1 MPGIPPAGTSPA
13 SAFEVLSYAP
23 PGEPPLILADKI
35 DPLTGDLAS
44 LLEGA
49 DLATAFAIEAMRIQ
63 RWTGAAVRDTGNRY
77 HELTHVEAETA
88 ALIEGMTFEAF
99 EDAARAGIAEL
110 VSVEAEVDD
119 VDGSQTH
126 TVVEYRDLLAAP
138 EAPTTRMIF
147 TR

>member
-13 SAFEVLSYAP
+13 SAFEVIAYAP
-23 PGEPPLILADKI
+23 RGEPPLILADKI

-49 DLATAFAIEAMRIQ
+49 DLATAFAVEAMRIQ
-63 RWTGAAVRDTGNRY
+63 RGTGSAVRDTGNRY
-77 HELTHVEAETA
+77 HELTHVEAETPS
-88 ALIEGMTFEAF
+88 LVEGMTLEAF

-110 VSVEAEVDD
+110 VSVEASVDD
-119 VDGSQTH
+119 VDPSQTH
-126 TVVEYRDLLAAP
+126 TVVEFRDLLAP
-138 EAPTTRMIF
+138 PSAPTSRMIF